1 MRRLL
6 SDLQQFNL
14 TYFNL
19 HSLLLCFAVYL
30 ADTVNK
36 NMASFYVLEHIP
48 LPRDKAF
55 SVSPQNNTACA
66 FSGLQF
72 LLKHE
77 CFFIVLSESSEEPYL
92 KKKNNNFLRL
102 GRYIII
108 IFSQMFWIFCFCFF
122 FFYTAWI
129 W

>member
-1 MRRLL
+1 
-6 SDLQQFNL
+6 
-14 TYFNL
+14 
-19 HSLLLCFAVYL
+19 
-30 ADTVNK
+30 
-36 NMASFYVLEHIP
+36 MASFYVLEHIP

-72 LLKHE
+72 LLKHD

-122 FFYTAWI
+122 FFTQREYDKMVEEKDTELKLYKI
-129 W
+129 KEQEQLSSKRSLVSHTLQH